1 MKAVETHRRCGK
13 GRGRAAMIPRLN
25 VKNGI
30 SISLNLGVFL
40 MEFKKARSGPIPTT
54 ARGG

>member
-1 MKAVETHRRCGK
+1 
-13 GRGRAAMIPRLN
+13 MIPRLN
-25 VKNGI
+25 VKNEI

-40 MEFKKARSGPIPTT
+40 MEFKKARSGPIPAT